1 MSSIGACFAVAFNEG
16 PRGCRANVVGAVE
29 HAPHSS
35 LGEGAVLG
43 TLVTFF
49 RLRKCLTLA
58 RRESGQVSLEAVRDI
73 QLYLDKDATVRF
85 LIKALIIELV
95 TLGILQSELGVSELN
110 FGTPFCSSKFIRMF
124 QLPKVIQTIVI
135 DTI

>member
-1 MSSIGACFAVAFNEG
+1 MKGLEDAVREC
-16 PRGCRANVVGAVE
+16 RGSGRTCA
-29 HAPHSS
+29 HSS
-35 LGEGAVLG
+35 LGEGAVLS

-95 TLGILQSELGVSELN
+95 TLGILQLELGVSDLSLEL
-110 FGTPFCSSKFIRMF
+110 SL
-124 QLPKVIQTIVI
+124 QLKVHTHVSTSQSHSNNRYRY
-135 DTI
+135 DLL